1 MNDFVDPVP
10 VRRPADAEPAATV
23 HQLVFRWE
31 GNQGRQGTGMKA
43 VAHSC
48 SADRAAEL
56 GQELGPLLWVSGAA
70 ASRPSVVRTVSRDGQ
85 VMLVQRWPTVDRSG
99 RPSTI
104 SRVLLG
110 SPAELKARQC
120 IALAYGEGW
129 SERATAEQAEGALP
143 PVNCADIDRMARTRL
158 PRMTERL
165 EEVRTALIMVT
176 AEWLRNPAQRVSL
189 RADALPS
196 DSDEDGDTAP
206 LVYLGLFLVFGSWLG
221 GEWTFATYDAV
232 DSHPLR
238 LTCVPHWEPGGGPG
252 KLARVVAQLPRPPRE
267 EHKAAAILVNYLLA
281 NPNAR
286 PGVPPLVEGLRG
298 GAALPWSQRYPRLRA
313 VLTALDAP
321 GRRPHSAAA
330 GAASAADAASSADG
344 ALPASEQ
351 QGGQA
356 GGAGRVGQL
365 GLAGQQAPD
374 PAGAAQSGGR
384 SVRGPLVDPQGADP
398 AVPGQATAGPPTAGQ
413 PVTGQ
418 PAPGHPTSGHPTGGP
433 AAGQRTVEP
442 AGPAEPV
449 SDHPR
454 RPATGQGQ
462 PAGQQSAGQQPA
474 ARQPTGHQPAGHQ
487 AGGVFFTSDAAAATP
502 CVDVGGGRVIKKK
515 RGGGG

>member
-1 MNDFVDPVP
+1 MNDFVDPAP

-70 ASRPSVVRTVSRDGQ
+70 ASRPSVVRTFSRDGQ

-129 SERATAEQAEGALP
+129 SERATAEQAEGVLP
-143 PVNCADIDRMARTRL
+143 PVDCADIDRMARTRL

-252 KLARVVAQLPRPPRE
+252 RLARVVAQLPRPPRE
-267 EHKAAAILVNYLLA
+267 EHKAAAVLVTYLLA
-281 NPNAR
+281 NPHAR

-321 GRRPHSAAA
+321 GRRPHPAAAA
-330 GAASAADAASSADG
+330 GASA
-344 ALPASEQ
+344 
-351 QGGQA
+351 
-356 GGAGRVGQL
+356 
-365 GLAGQQAPD
+365 
-374 PAGAAQSGGR
+374 AGAAAAVDGAPPASAGGQ
-384 SVRGPLVDPQGADP
+384 P
-398 AVPGQATAGPPTAGQ
+398 AGQ
-413 PVTGQ
+413 PVRGPGADPQDADRTAAPGQLPPGQ
-418 PAPGHPTSGHPTGGP
+418 PAPSQPVTDQPTPGQPTPGQPSPGRLTPGRPTGGP
-433 AAGQRTVEP
+433 TAGHRTVEP

-449 SDHPR
+449 PADPGR
-454 RPATGQGQ
+454 AATGQGQ
-462 PAGQQSAGQQPA
+462 QTGQQPV
-474 ARQPTGHQPAGHQ
+474 GHQPAGRQPTAHQ
-487 AGGVFFTSDAAAATP
+487 AGGAAA
-502 CVDVGGGRVIKKK
+502 GGGPA
-515 RGGGG
+515 GGRPGAAPARDAG